1 MKIDQRLVD
10 KIVARAQNS
19 ATGLGDPVKGRHS
32 YDLSRY
38 SNPTLESVAHL
49 LVSAHTGKY
58 ELVSLMAAAM
68 EEVIAQKS

>member
-1 MKIDQRLVD
+1 MNIDQRLVD

-19 ATGLGDPVKGRHS
+19 ATGLGDPEKGHRS
-32 YDLSRY
+32 YDLSQY

-58 ELVSLMAAAM
+58 ELVSLMVSAM
-68 EEVIAQKS
+68 EEVMAQKS